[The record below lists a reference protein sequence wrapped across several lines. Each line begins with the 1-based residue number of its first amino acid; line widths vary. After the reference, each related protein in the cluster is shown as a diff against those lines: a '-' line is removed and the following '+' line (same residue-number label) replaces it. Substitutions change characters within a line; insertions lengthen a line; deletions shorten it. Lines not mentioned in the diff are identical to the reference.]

1 MSKYLTITVVGT
13 AVALVILQVLIYK
26 ESSRASCSSLDHAS
40 IEALKADVVITT
52 ANAADPQLLRGMLQ
66 SVVAAEIDRALSAT
80 AATVVGSTVS
90 GVQQTSKT
98 VNGEGGAQAFLDAS
112 SHLERSIMV
121 GAWTFDDYAK
131 ISSLTSSMSIKQRD
145 QLAER
150 FAAAVNSQQLDL
162 GGIIKN
168 GVPFAF

>member
-80 AATVVGSTVS
+80 VVGSTVS

-98 VNGEGGAQAFLDAS
+98 VNGEGDAQAFLDAS

-150 FAAAVNSQQLDL
+150 FATAVNSQQLDL